1 MKYLKE
7 YSVLILGGIGTI
19 LLGIIGR
26 FIPYGNESW
35 NFLFENLIWFP
46 IELTVTLLFVERIID
61 KKNKK
66 IENTREFNQYY
77 TIAESDLT
85 ELIYDMK
92 VQVIS
97 IYTGIFATDSEQVK
111 KYMEELDA
119 NIDMYINVEKVREGR
134 KIYILNPQDLFHPE
148 EIYLSFYN
156 SLEQYSGK
164 IIPLIEKHL
173 SLYVKLI
180 PVDIFQLL
188 TKHTQRLEENIFS
201 SLKDN
206 SVQTRNILLNR
217 ERQGEVSLIEYQE
230 LAEVLKAFY
239 QDTINDISK
248 VEKIIE
254 ERNK

>member
-1 MKYLKE
+1 
-7 YSVLILGGIGTI
+7 
-19 LLGIIGR
+19 
-26 FIPYGNESW
+26 
-35 NFLFENLIWFP
+35 
-46 IELTVTLLFVERIID
+46 
-61 KKNKK
+61 
-66 IENTREFNQYY
+66 
-77 TIAESDLT
+77 
-85 ELIYDMK
+85 
-92 VQVIS
+92 
-97 IYTGIFATDSEQVK
+97 
-111 KYMEELDA
+111 
-119 NIDMYINVEKVREGR
+119 EKVREGR
-134 KIYILNPQDLFHPE
+134 KIYIVNPQDLFNPE
-148 EIYLSFYN
+148 ERYLSFYN

-188 TKHTQRLEENIFS
+188 TRHTQRLEENIFS
-201 SLKDN
+201 SLNDN
-206 SVQTRNILLNR
+206 SVQARNILLNR

>member
-97 IYTGIFATDSEQVK
+97 IYTGI
-111 KYMEELDA
+111 
-119 NIDMYINVEKVREGR
+119 
-134 KIYILNPQDLFHPE
+134 
-148 EIYLSFYN
+148 
-156 SLEQYSGK
+156 
-164 IIPLIEKHL
+164 
-173 SLYVKLI
+173 
-180 PVDIFQLL
+180 
-188 TKHTQRLEENIFS
+188 
-201 SLKDN
+201 
-206 SVQTRNILLNR
+206 
-217 ERQGEVSLIEYQE
+217 
-230 LAEVLKAFY
+230 
-239 QDTINDISK
+239 
-248 VEKIIE
+248 
-254 ERNK
+254 

>member
-1 MKYLKE
+1 MKYLEE

-61 KKNKK
+61 EKNKK

-77 TIAESDLT
+77 SIAEPDLT
-85 ELIYDMK
+85 ELIYVMK

-97 IYTGIFATDSEQVK
+97 IYTGIFATDLEQVK

-119 NIDMYINVEKVREGR
+119 NIDMYINIEKVREGR
-134 KIYILNPQDLFHPE
+134 KIYIVNPQDLFNPE
-148 EIYLSFYN
+148 ERYLSFYN
-156 SLEQYSGK
+156 SLEQYLGK

-188 TKHTQRLEENIFS
+188 TRHTQRLEENIFS
-201 SLKDN
+201 SLNDN
-206 SVQTRNILLNR
+206 SVQARNILLNR

>member
-1 MKYLKE
+1 
-7 YSVLILGGIGTI
+7 
-19 LLGIIGR
+19 
-26 FIPYGNESW
+26 
-35 NFLFENLIWFP
+35 ENLIWFP

-119 NIDMYINVEKVREGR
+119 NIDMYINIEKVREGR
-134 KIYILNPQDLFHPE
+134 KIYILNPQDLFNPE

-206 SVQTRNILLNR
+206 SVQARNILLNR

>member
-134 KIYILNPQDLFHPE
+134 KIYILNPQDLFNPE

-239 QDTINDISK
+239 QDTINDINK

>member
-134 KIYILNPQDLFHPE
+134 KIYILNPQDLFNPE

>member
-1 MKYLKE
+1 MKYLEE

-61 KKNKK
+61 EKNKK

-77 TIAESDLT
+77 SIAEPDLT
-85 ELIYDMK
+85 ELIYIMK

-97 IYTGIFATDSEQVK
+97 IYTGIFATDLEQVK

-119 NIDMYINVEKVREGR
+119 NIDMYINIEKVREGR
-134 KIYILNPQDLFHPE
+134 KIYIVNPQDLFNPE
-148 EIYLSFYN
+148 ERYLSFYN

-188 TKHTQRLEENIFS
+188 TRHTQRLEENIFS
-201 SLKDN
+201 SLNDN
-206 SVQTRNILLNR
+206 SVQARNILLNR